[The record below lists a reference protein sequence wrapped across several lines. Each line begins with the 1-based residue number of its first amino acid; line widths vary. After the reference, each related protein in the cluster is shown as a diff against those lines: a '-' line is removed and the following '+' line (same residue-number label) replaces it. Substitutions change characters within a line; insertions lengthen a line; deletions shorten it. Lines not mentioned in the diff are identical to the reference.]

1 MAQKISANAIRIG
14 VNKNWKSSWF
24 AGKKNYAD
32 KLHQDIKARKFIREQ
47 ARSAGVDRVEIR
59 RMSSKIVVDI
69 YVGRPGVVI
78 GRGGKGIEK
87 IKKKLKKIFEEDMV
101 DVEIHE
107 VKPFLSAGIVA
118 YNIAEALK
126 KGMNPNAAIAQQIEK
141 VQAAGA
147 KGAKI
152 WVAGYGPIKQ
162 VRTLKREFGSIPLTT
177 LRADIDFAKESVL
190 TKERLMGI
198 KVWIYKGEKVGY
210 QV

>member
-1 MAQKISANAIRIG
+1 MAQKISANAIRVG
-14 VNKNWKSSWF
+14 VNKNWKSNWF
-24 AGKKNYAD
+24 AGKKDYAD
-32 KLHQDIKARKFIREQ
+32 KLLQDVKAREYIRKE
-47 ARSAGVDRVEIR
+47 ARPAGVDRVEIQ
-59 RMSSKIVVDI
+59 RMSSKIVVDL

-78 GRGGKGIEK
+78 GRGGKGIDK
-87 IKKKLKKIFEEDMV
+87 IKKKLKKIFDEKMV

-107 VKPFLSAGIVA
+107 VQPFLSAGVVA
-118 YNIAEALK
+118 YNIAEGMK
-126 KGMNPNAAIAQQIEK
+126 KGINPNVLISQQIEK

-162 VRTLKREFGSIPLTT
+162 ARTLKREFGSVPLTT
-177 LRADIDFAKESVL
+177 LRADIDYAKDSVL

-198 KVWIYKGEKVGY
+198 KVWIYKGEKLGY